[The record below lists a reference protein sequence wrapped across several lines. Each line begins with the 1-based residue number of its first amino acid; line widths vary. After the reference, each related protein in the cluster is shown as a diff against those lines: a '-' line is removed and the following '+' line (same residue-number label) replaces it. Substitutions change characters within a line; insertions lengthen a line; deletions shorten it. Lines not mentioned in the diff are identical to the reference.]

1 MKNFKDLNDLTNSSA
16 WNKAREVNEIELSY
30 NQGCDVLDYVN
41 NQLDENSDHD
51 EQVARILEAI
61 DEVTNQFN

>member
-51 EQVARILEAI
+51 EQVACILEAI